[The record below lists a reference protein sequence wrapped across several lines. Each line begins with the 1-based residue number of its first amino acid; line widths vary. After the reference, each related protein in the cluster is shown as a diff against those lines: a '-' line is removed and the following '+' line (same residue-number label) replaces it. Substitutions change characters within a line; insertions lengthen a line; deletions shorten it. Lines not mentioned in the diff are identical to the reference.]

1 MFSFFSRKTKQEI
14 FPFHLLKTD
23 MHSHLIPGIDDGSP
37 NIETSFKLINGLL
50 ELGYEKLITTPHI
63 FQDMYPNTP
72 KTIGDGFK
80 LLKKNW
86 KKKTPIPL
94 TFGAEYLLDDSVQ
107 KLLDQKKEILKISGK
122 KILIEFSFVSEPL
135 LLRET
140 LFDLQIK
147 GYQLILAHPERY
159 SYYHRKLP
167 FYEDLIHMG
176 CDLQCNLLSFAGY
189 YGNDAKS
196 VAEYL
201 VKNKMVSYLGTD
213 LHHEN
218 HLNMLRTLPFSNAL
232 QTLMSEPI
240 MNQAL

>member
-1 MFSFFSRKTKQEI
+1 MFSIFSRKANKEI

-37 NIETSFKLINGLL
+37 NIETSFNLINGLL

-63 FQDMYPNTP
+63 IQDMYPNTP
-72 KTIGDGFK
+72 TTIGDGFK

-86 KKKTPIPL
+86 KEKTPIPL
-94 TFGAEYLLDDSVQ
+94 QFAAEYLLDDSVQ
-107 KLLDQKKEILKISGK
+107 KLVSQKSEILKVSQK
-122 KILIEFSFVSEPL
+122 KILIEFSFVSEPML
-135 LLRET
+135 LKET
-140 LFDLQIK
+140 LFELQIN

-167 FYEDLIHMG
+167 FYEDLIDMG

-189 YGNDAKS
+189 YGNDVKA

-218 HLNMLRTLPFSNAL
+218 HLNFLKTLPYSNAL
-232 QTLMSEPI
+232 KTLMSNPI
-240 MNQAL
+240 MNQEL